1 MVTEKEQHHV
11 ALDKLEISVL
21 NCIKRNARTE
31 KTIARMIGLDIFILS
46 PLVTELILK
55 GYLQT
60 MRRRK
65 LFFFSR
71 EYCTIT
77 AEGLAAL
84 EQSKNPFMQIA
95 ELIRERAFGFLY
107 NIAANSLLLRLI
119 IMSAKP
125 VYRITKAL
133 L

>member
-1 MVTEKEQHHV
+1 MADKEQHHV
-11 ALDKLEISVL
+11 ALDKLEIHVL
-21 NCIKRNARTE
+21 NCIKRKAQTE
-31 KTIARMIGLDIFILS
+31 KTVARMIGLDIFILS
-46 PLVTELILK
+46 PLITVLILK
-55 GYLQT
+55 GYVQT

-77 AEGLAAL
+77 AEGIAAL
-84 EQSKNPFMQIA
+84 EQARNPFTQIV
-95 ELIRERAFGFLY
+95 ELIRERAFGILC
-107 NIAANSLLLRLI
+107 NLAANSPFLRLL

-125 VYRITKAL
+125 AYKITKAL